1 MKNKNNGF
9 TLIELL
15 LGIAIITILLGQAIP
30 SFNQLI
36 EKRKATANVQR
47 LMQTLQFSRT
57 TAITENTTVTV
68 CPTSDGLNCSSN
80 WSDGYLSFKDIN
92 NNRTFDSGDEKLVEY
107 LTHDTKSQTSWRAFG
122 VRSSL
127 QWLPTGITNHQN
139 GSFELCYDSKAE
151 LARGLFITKAGRIR
165 NSKDRDGDG
174 IHENATGSR
183 IRC

>member
-47 LMQTLQFSRT
+47 LMQTLQLSRT
-57 TAITENTTVTV
+57 TAITENTTVTI

-92 NNRTFDSGDEKLVEY
+92 NNRTFDSGDEKLVE
-107 LTHDTKSQTSWRAFG
+107 
-122 VRSSL
+122 
-127 QWLPTGITNHQN
+127 
-139 GSFELCYDSKAE
+139 
-151 LARGLFITKAGRIR
+151 
-165 NSKDRDGDG
+165 
-174 IHENATGSR
+174 
-183 IRC
+183 